1 MSADPAEPAR
11 SVVCV
16 LTLEGGALDGWV
28 CDAAAGELR
37 RVAGRL
43 ELLQA
48 LEDLAPAG
56 DAD

>member
-1 MSADPAEPAR
+1 MSASPEPAR

-16 LTLEGGALDGWV
+16 LTVERGSIGGWV
-28 CDAAAGELR
+28 WDAAAGDLR
-37 RVAGRL
+37 RIAGRL